1 MPGEL
6 NTYKNKQHKQSME
19 ADINIDKIREGL

>member
-6 NTYKNKQHKQSME
+6 NTYKNKQHKQATE